1 LIKPAIE
8 TRNIFYMRYICY
20 CKVDWE
26 QNGPDIFFFVTMQWL
41 ILFFILFSFRP
52 YSFNNFF
59 SIIFLVFFFNLAH
72 NYFLSFFIPC
82 FVCIVWVLNCCTLGY
97 FILWLPSNRAVF
109 YWIFFSSS
117 SFNIRLLSP
126 YLYFFAFFCWI
137 ITILYPS

>member
-1 LIKPAIE
+1 MIKPAIE
-8 TRNIFYMRYICY
+8 TRNIFYMGYICY

-26 QNGPDIFFFVTMQWL
+26 QNGPYIFFVTMQWL
-41 ILFFILFSFRP
+41 ILFYFLSSFGP
-52 YSFNNFF
+52 YFFNNFF
-59 SIIFLVFFFNLAH
+59 SIIFLVFLFFNLAP
-72 NYFLSFFIPC
+72 NYFLLFFIPC
-82 FVCIVWVLNCCTLGY
+82 FVCIIWVLNCCTLGY